1 MPEPKQTLEEEVAQ
15 LRARVQELEKE
26 LEAEPKKRKKS
37 SKTSES
43 TRNISRRTTDE
54 GGSLIRALA
63 LAGVEFVRATGTV
76 LESFADTVSQRNRPE
91 EKDSSSDLTRDLPKD
106 VYSGGLNAVEQILDI
121 PGRVIDKLHEGY
133 RETKEA

>member
-1 MPEPKQTLEEEVAQ
+1 MPETKQELEEEVAR
-15 LRARVQELEKE
+15 LRARVTELEDDLDTEK
-26 LEAEPKKRKKS
+26 KKRRRS

-43 TRNISRRTTDE
+43 TRNISSRTADE
-54 GGSLIRALA
+54 GGSLIRAIT

-76 LESFADTVSQRNRPE
+76 LESFADSVSQRNRPE

-106 VYSGGLNAVEQILDI
+106 VYSGTLNAVEKVLDI